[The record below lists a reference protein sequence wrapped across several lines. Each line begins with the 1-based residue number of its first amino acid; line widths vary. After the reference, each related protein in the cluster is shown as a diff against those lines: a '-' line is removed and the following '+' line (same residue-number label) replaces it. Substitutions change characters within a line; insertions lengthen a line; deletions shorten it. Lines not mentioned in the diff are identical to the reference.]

1 MQRKFKDFIG
11 RDAALA
17 ERETA
22 LNMGRLRFGMPTLIE
37 TDSPE
42 EALGLCVE
50 LGLGFVELN
59 MNLPRYQAAGLEDTA
74 YLKDLGQKYQAGY
87 TIHLDENLNV
97 CDFNQAVAA
106 AYTETVERAVRAAR
120 AIGAPV
126 LNMHMN
132 HGVYFTLPDRKV
144 LLFER
149 YFGQYMQAWKR
160 FRAVCEQAAAD
171 SDIVICIENTDG
183 FAEYEKEAVE
193 FLLESKVFGLTWD
206 IGHSHGAGNVD
217 EAFIMAHRDK
227 LHHFHI
233 HDGLGRKN
241 HMTLGTGEIDLGQR
255 LRIAEECG
263 CRCVVETK
271 TADALRESVGW
282 LASQGYVEAPE
293 ICRPGQDKL

>member
-1 MQRKFKDFIG
+1 MNSGK
-11 RDAALA
+11 
-17 ERETA
+17 
-22 LNMGRLRFGMPTLIE
+22 LRFGMPTLIE

-42 EALGLCVE
+42 EALRLCGE
-50 LGLGFVELN
+50 LGLDFVELN
-59 MNLPRYQAAGLEDTA
+59 MNLPQYQAAGLENTA
-74 YLKDLGQKYQAGY
+74 YLNALGQKYQAGY

-106 AYTETVERAVRAAR
+106 AYTETTERAIRAAK

-149 YFGQYMQAWKR
+149 YFEQYMQAWKR
-160 FRAVCEQAAAD
+160 FRAVCEQAAED
-171 SDIVICIENTDG
+171 SGVVICIENTDG
-183 FAEYEKEAVE
+183 YADYEREAME
-193 FLLESKVFGLTWD
+193 FLLESRIFGLTWD
-206 IGHSHGAGNVD
+206 IGHSHGVGDVD

-227 LHHFHI
+227 LRHFHI

-241 HMTLGTGEIDLGQR
+241 HMTLGTGEINLEQR

-263 CRCVVETK
+263 CRCVIETK
-271 TADALRESVGW
+271 TAKALRESVGW
-282 LASQGYVEAPE
+282 LAAQGYVAMPE
-293 ICRPGQDKL
+293 GCIH